1 MVTGEEDLFVSG
13 TSIEGKKKLQ
23 LLDDDGRIGLE
34 LIPPSA
40 LASPMQRIW
49 IPTRTPLIDTD
60 WYKVV
65 VCSLGL
71 ITKPSGNSVDST
83 ACTLTS
89 GASSSKSPVVLPG
102 IAHFGA
108 SKAGFDI
115 ELTIRDL
122 EFLHTSRHPLDAE
135 ITCPRDNRAT

>member
-1 MVTGEEDLFVSG
+1 M
-13 TSIEGKKKLQ
+13 
-23 LLDDDGRIGLE
+23 
-34 LIPPSA
+34 
-40 LASPMQRIW
+40 
-49 IPTRTPLIDTD
+49 
-60 WYKVV
+60 
-65 VCSLGL
+65 CSLGL
-71 ITKPSGNSVDST
+71 ITKPSGSSVDST

-115 ELTIRDL
+115 ELTIRNL
-122 EFLHTSRHPLDAE
+122 KFLHTSRHPLDAE